1 MGKGLMQ
8 EVKKREQGA
17 PETHLPKNMT
27 GLDRGEVKAYEPNQ
41 NAVRLP
47 LSAIMVKIQVRKYF
61 DPNVIRE
68 RAADMNANGQLQPV
82 VVVREEGKFVLKM
95 GEIRYRAAK
104 SLGWEHIDAVIR
116 DKAGTIEQFA
126 ENIQRDDLLPYEV
139 AEALHNIKL
148 EHNVPSDT
156 KLAELIHKPQ
166 SYVSRYLGLLE
177 ARPDVRNV
185 IESGELPVS
194 TYFNNVKMFKDGVP
208 DWFRKG
214 QEPPQ
219 ETGGAEFTKRT
230 TKKSRH
236 SKHAMAFRVHLTEEA
251 SRAVFGLLALEAKGM
266 KLKPLTTIGD
276 LDAKQATRLINERA
290 TEIYAAV
297 KKKKR

>member
-1 MGKGLMQ
+1 M
-8 EVKKREQGA
+8 
-17 PETHLPKNMT
+17 
-27 GLDRGEVKAYEPNQ
+27 
-41 NAVRLP
+41 RLP
-47 LSAIMVKIQVRKYF
+47 LSAIVVEVQVRKHF

-194 TYFNNVKMFKDGVP
+194 TYFNNVKMFKEGVP

-214 QEPPQ
+214 QEPPR
-219 ETGGAEFTKRT
+219 EAGGG
-230 TKKSRH
+230 
-236 SKHAMAFRVHLTEEA
+236 RVHETDNQKITPQQTRHGIPGPPDGRGLARGIRPACAGGQRDEA
-251 SRAVFGLLALEAKGM
+251 ETINHDRRSRC
-266 KLKPLTTIGD
+266 
-276 LDAKQATRLINERA
+276 QASN
-290 TEIYAAV
+290 AAYQ
-297 KKKKR
+297 